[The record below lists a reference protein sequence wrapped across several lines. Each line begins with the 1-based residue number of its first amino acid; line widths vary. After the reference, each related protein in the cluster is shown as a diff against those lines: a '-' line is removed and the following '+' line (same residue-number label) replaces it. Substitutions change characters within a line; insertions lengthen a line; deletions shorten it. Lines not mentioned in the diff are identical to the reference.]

1 MLPSALAEAAR
12 GVVVGF
18 DGTRAD
24 DAIRHALRELCV
36 GGVILFS
43 RNYESPEQLVELIA
57 ELRAL
62 SRHERLLVAVDQE
75 GGPVQRFRE
84 PFTVWPEMAA
94 VGESD
99 DPALARRVGAAIA
112 TELAAVGIDLNF
124 APVADV
130 NTNPDNP
137 VIGRRAFGSDAARVA
152 EMVAA
157 FVEGH
162 QGAGVPAC
170 AKHFPGHGDT
180 RADSHTELP
189 VLGHDLS
196 RLASV
201 ELVPF
206 RAAAR
211 AGVASIMTA
220 HVLWPA
226 LDPDHPATLSERV
239 LAPLLTELAYDG
251 LVVSDDLEM
260 AAVAGRYSMG
270 EAACRAMTAGCDA
283 LLVCKSIERQEAVV
297 RGLYDGGRSGLVP
310 HERVRRASMKIDT
323 LLDRVAA
330 RRPPM
335 FVVGC
340 AEHRALA
347 ASLGQTQ

>member
-1 MLPSALAEAAR
+1 
-12 GVVVGF
+12 
-18 DGTRAD
+18 
-24 DAIRHALRELCV
+24 
-36 GGVILFS
+36 
-43 RNYESPEQLVELIA
+43 
-57 ELRAL
+57 
-62 SRHERLLVAVDQE
+62 
-75 GGPVQRFRE
+75 
-84 PFTVWPEMAA
+84 
-94 VGESD
+94 
-99 DPALARRVGAAIA
+99 
-112 TELAAVGIDLNF
+112 
-124 APVADV
+124 
-130 NTNPDNP
+130 
-137 VIGRRAFGSDAARVA
+137 
-152 EMVAA
+152 
-157 FVEGH
+157 
-162 QGAGVPAC
+162 
-170 AKHFPGHGDT
+170 
-180 RADSHTELP
+180 LP

-239 LAPLLTELAYDG
+239 LAPLLAELSYDG

-260 AAVAGRYSMG
+260 GAVAGRYSM
-270 EAACRAMTAGCDA
+270 EDAACRAVSAGCDA

-310 HERVRRASMKIDT
+310 REHLSRAFRKIDD
-323 LLDRVAA
+323 LLNRVAHP
-330 RRPPM
+330 RPPL

-347 ASLGQTQ
+347 ASIGGLVGFGRV